1 MAHVGDQRLSGNRV
15 AQKFE
20 PSSDWTH
27 DDKASYLFV
36 DLPGF
41 KKEQLRLELAST
53 GHIIISGERIV
64 DDNKS
69 IYFEQSFPLPENSD
83 TEKVNGK
90 FDGDFLHVTVPKLSA
105 AEEENKEHVMSQE
118 NHAADGL
125 GETGGPKETDINHG
139 GNQSKHEDHAGRD
152 DHERGSSGGVDEA
165 AKGETEGKEANR
177 VASFTKETVKK
188 WEGDEG
194 PLEMA
199 INFIM
204 RNKGAVVSVVIA
216 FSVGVFICRTFD

>member
-1 MAHVGDQRLSGNRV
+1 MANVGDQRSSGNRV

-27 DDKASYLFV
+27 DDKASYLFL

-53 GHIIISGERIV
+53 GHIIISGERVV
-64 DDNKS
+64 DENKS
-69 IYFEQSFPLPENSD
+69 IYFEQSFPLPDNSD
-83 TEKVNGK
+83 TDKVNGK
-90 FDGDFLHVTVPKLSA
+90 FDGEFLHVTVPKLSV
-105 AEEENKEHVMSQE
+105 AEEE

-125 GETGGPKETDINHG
+125 GEASVPTETYSNHDE
-139 GNQSKHEDHAGRD
+139 NQSKHEDH
-152 DHERGSSGGVDEA
+152 ERRSSGGIDEA
-165 AKGETEGKEANR
+165 SKEGNR
-177 VASFTKETVKK
+177 VASFPEEMVKK

-199 INFIM
+199 IKFIKEN
-204 RNKGAVVSVVIA
+204 RGAVVSVIIA
-216 FSVGVFICRTFD
+216 LSAGVFICRTFD

>member
-1 MAHVGDQRLSGNRV
+1 MANLGDQRLSANRA

-27 DDKASYLFV
+27 DDNASYLFV

-53 GHIIISGERIV
+53 GHIIISGERVV

-83 TEKVNGK
+83 TDKVNGK
-90 FDGDFLHVTVPKLSA
+90 FDGDFLHVTVPKLSVN
-105 AEEENKEHVMSQE
+105 AEEENKQQLMSEE
-118 NHAADGL
+118 NHAADHGL
-125 GETGGPKETDINHG
+125 GETGVPNQTDVNRG
-139 GNQSKHEDHAGRD
+139 ENQSK
-152 DHERGSSGGVDEA
+152 HERGSSGGVDEVA
-165 AKGETEGKEANR
+165 AKAGKEASR
-177 VASFTKETVKK
+177 VSSFPKETVKK

-204 RNKGAVVSVVIA
+204 KNKGAVVSVVIA